1 MRPPK
6 KVLQDA
12 QECLSRGEGAF
23 GALPSVVKSM
33 IRDEVWKHLTDK
45 NGKCFADFPSFVEY
59 NLWWGL
65 ETSYDRLIDFCRD
78 DAECRQMLLEQMP
91 AVSNKGGQ
99 EGNGNAAKEKNEGD
113 NITLVS
119 NPRGTSATHT
129 LKRLKRDNPELAE
142 RVVNGDLSANAAAIE
157 AGFRKPTITLQ
168 SSNPVRA
175 AETIHAKFG
184 PEFAQALKEAL

>member
-12 QECLSRGEGAF
+12 QECLSRGEGAY

-33 IRDEVWKHLTDK
+33 IRDEVWKHLADK

-91 AVSNKGGQ
+91 AVSKPGAP
-99 EGNGNAAKEKNEGD
+99 EGNSNAAKENNKPD
-113 NITLVS
+113 NIRVDS
-119 NPRGTSATHT
+119 NSYGTSATHT

-142 RVVNGDLSANAAAIE
+142 RVVNGELSANAAAIE